1 MAQETKPPITF
12 SGTFIPKD
20 RAAAS
25 VVVYGNAGQ
34 VGVLAKAKV
43 TEGAFS
49 MQLPDSLAYGVY
61 KLGFG
66 MQEKTNLYLI
76 HQPQVKTYI
85 ATIENKDNQW
95 IFSSTTGSEHTYLT
109 K

>member
-1 MAQETKPPITF
+1 MIKHFFYLFVVSLTFTSMAQETKPPITF

-66 MQEKTNLYLI
+66 MQEKTNLYLVVQQEVNI
-76 HQPQVKTYI
+76 RT
-85 ATIENKDNQW
+85 
-95 IFSSTTGSEHTYLT
+95 
-109 K
+109 